1 MNQKYQIQLKNLAD
15 LISDNHSDITMLLA
29 ESNVYLAKGDST
41 SARFAWRKLNRAIG
55 LLNEQERRLNR
66 TAKEIASITD
76 HLEF

>member
-15 LISDNHSDITMLLA
+15 LISDNHSDITKLLA
-29 ESNVYLAKGDST
+29 EANAYLAKGDST
-41 SARFAWRKLNRAIG
+41 SARIAWRRLNRAIG

-66 TAKEIASITD
+66 TAKEVASITD